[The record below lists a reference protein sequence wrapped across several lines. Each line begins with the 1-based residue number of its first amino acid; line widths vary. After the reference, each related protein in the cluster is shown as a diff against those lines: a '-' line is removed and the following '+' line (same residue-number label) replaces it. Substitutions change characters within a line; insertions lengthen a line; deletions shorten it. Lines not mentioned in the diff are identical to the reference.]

1 MVADFSNLR
10 YNFQLKLDEKEIVGN
25 TSYGV
30 EYFTL
35 QKKVKGP
42 EGQT

>member
-1 MVADFSNLR
+1 MKR
-10 YNFQLKLDEKEIVGN
+10 RKLEILAM
-25 TSYGV
+25 GV